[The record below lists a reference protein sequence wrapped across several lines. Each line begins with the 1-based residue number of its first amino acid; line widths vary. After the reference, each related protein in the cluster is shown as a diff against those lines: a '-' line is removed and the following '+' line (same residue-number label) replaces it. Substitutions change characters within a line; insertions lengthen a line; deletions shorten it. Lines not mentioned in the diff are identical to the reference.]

1 MPGVGAGINEWESAF
16 EYSASVAGV
25 AVIRPLIRRLAIGFF
40 LLNLLAVTWPGAT
53 LFRSA
58 EPLVLGLPLSMAWP
72 IAWILMGW
80 IVLMLLDYFENREQ
94 R

>member
-1 MPGVGAGINEWESAF
+1 M
-16 EYSASVAGV
+16 
-25 AVIRPLIRRLAIGFF
+25 RLLIRRLAIGFF

-58 EPLVLGLPLSMAWP
+58 EPLVFGLPLSMAWP

-80 IVLMLLDYFENREQ
+80 IVLTVLDYFENRDKG
-94 R
+94 